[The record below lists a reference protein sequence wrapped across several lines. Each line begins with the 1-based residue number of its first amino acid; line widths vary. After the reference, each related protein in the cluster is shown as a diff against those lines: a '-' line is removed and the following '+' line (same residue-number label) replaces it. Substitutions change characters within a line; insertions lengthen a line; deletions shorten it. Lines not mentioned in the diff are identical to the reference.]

1 MELGDVGELFT
12 FRAARD
18 GPNRIDA
25 REARLGRALQ
35 HELRRRNRIST
46 REQWPRSRRRKLF
59 KLAYARIRAL
69 PHSQRS
75 TRERTAQRGFYR
87 GPGRDARSLE
97 GRPAC
102 DRVGVEPLRLGDG
115 SDPRDVLGR
124 VHEQQLLLA
133 CRATFAPQV
142 LVLEQRGQPLAP
154 LRVVAGGMEARER
167 RVRQDVDRTI
177 SASSSRLL
185 PSPCA
190 TPSR

>member
-1 MELGDVGELFT
+1 MHVEVDDRHALDPE
-12 FRAARD
+12 
-18 GPNRIDA
+18 
-25 REARLGRALQ
+25 RALCRARGDRDVVEDAEAHRARRQ
-35 HELRRRNRIST
+35 RMVTRRSHE
-46 REQWPRSRRRKLF
+46 
-59 KLAYARIRAL
+59 
-69 PHSQRS
+69 
-75 TRERTAQRGFYR
+75 RERTAQRGLYR
-87 GPGRDARSLE
+87 GSGRDARSLE
-97 GRPAC
+97 GRPAR

-133 CRATFAPQV
+133 CRATLAPQV
-142 LVLEQRGQPLAP
+142 PVLEQRGQPLAP